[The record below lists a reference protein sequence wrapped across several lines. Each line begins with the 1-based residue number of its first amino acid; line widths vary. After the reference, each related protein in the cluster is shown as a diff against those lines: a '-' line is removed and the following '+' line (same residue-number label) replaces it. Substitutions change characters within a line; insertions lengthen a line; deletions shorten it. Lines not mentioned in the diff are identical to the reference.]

1 MTTGV
6 SCETV
11 LDDFLAEF
19 KELPVDKTLST
30 TDIQPA
36 TFVRT
41 VNANLYD
48 NCEQWFQTISGKRNI
63 FAATQLKLMFRIK
76 KNITLAQKSEKGEI
90 QTSDICKLYSS
101 FNQMQKTREEN
112 TIAPSILDVLQYIET
127 EKNICDLL
135 AYLVKRGIKNI
146 PFEFEYYQQKNS
158 ENVIQSSA
166 IIRPSGLAMP
176 SLYYGTLQN
185 AIQKRKTDEFLRI
198 INEDQENTVVDNDF
212 FTKLHEKYKK
222 HIKKMFQLY
231 ASCDPSCS
239 DQAEKDVE
247 SWVGKI
253 FEFEKELAEKHPRP
267 EDKNKGVASCLTIDT
282 KTAQNDF
289 MSKFFNAC
297 ITQDGKEVGVIRDS
311 CNVLLTDGTPAIA
324 EVLCKYDGNAE
335 GKQVLKKYFTL
346 RVLEHFSLLAM
357 PASFKA
363 QYRAFYESSLRG
375 VDLGYSHELYLLDFC
390 TKQIPDSLIPIMK
403 HFDGDWIKS
412 CHETMTNLIETL
424 KNAAIQ
430 YYNKK
435 YGQQAKANEII
446 NAIQFKIGM
455 PEGGENNWSF
465 YELEDDAHLATHM
478 QNIAMRKHRK
488 KVQIITTL
496 EEADHME
503 DDMAW
508 DICNACFNPA
518 DGKFGS
524 ITITFAMCTEQWTG
538 LFYGFASMCII
549 AHEISHRFDTHN
561 KEALG
566 LNKQADH
573 IASQKQETNC
583 KNWRDVCW
591 HHTLGISDSLKSGEM
606 FADTSGF
613 DIVHDFFVQDSGDAE
628 KVKLK
633 CKIQWVRLWATKLS
647 PQCKLL
653 EAITDA
659 HPIGHTRS
667 MLVLLQ

>member
-1 MTTGV
+1 MATRIT
-6 SCETV
+6 CETR
-11 LDDFLAEF
+11 LDNFLAKF
-19 KELPVDKTLST
+19 KELPEDNTLST
-30 TDIQPA
+30 TDIKPA
-36 TFVRT
+36 TFVQT

-48 NCEQWFQTISGKRNI
+48 NCEQWFQTTSGKRNI

-76 KNITLAQKSEKGEI
+76 KNITRAQKSEKGEI
-90 QTSDICKLYSS
+90 QSSDICKLYSS
-101 FNQMQKTREEN
+101 FEKMELTRKEQ
-112 TIAPSILDVLQYIET
+112 TIAQSIQEMLQYIET
-127 EKNICDLL
+127 EDNIWDLL

-185 AIQKRKTDEFLRI
+185 AIQKPETDEFLEI
-198 INEDQENTVVDNDF
+198 INEDQENTVVDNEF
-212 FTKLHEKYKK
+212 FTKLHEKYKQ
-222 HIKKMFQLY
+222 HIKTMFQLY
-231 ASCDPSCS
+231 ASCS

-247 SWVGKI
+247 SWVDKI
-253 FEFEKELAEKHPRP
+253 FEFEKELAGKHPRP

-282 KTAQNDF
+282 NTAPTDF
-289 MSKFFNAC
+289 MSNFFKAC
-297 ITQDGKEVGVIRDS
+297 ITQNGEKVGDIRDS
-311 CNVLLTDGTPAIA
+311 CNVLLTDGTPAI
-324 EVLCKYDGNAE
+324 EKVLCEYDCDASR
-335 GKQVLKKYFTL
+335 KQVLKKYFTL

-357 PASFKA
+357 PASFKE

-375 VDLGYSHELYLLDFC
+375 VDLGYSNELYLFDFC
-390 TKQIPDSLIPIMK
+390 IKQVPDSLIPIMK
-403 HFDGDWIKS
+403 HFDADWIES
-412 CHETMTNLIETL
+412 CHDKMTNLIKKL

-435 YGQQAKANEII
+435 YGQKAKANEII

-455 PEGGENNWSF
+455 PEGGENKWSF
-465 YELEDDAHLATHM
+465 YELDDGAHLATHM
-478 QNIAMRKHRK
+478 QKIAMQKHRK
-488 KVQIITTL
+488 KVQIITTPI
-496 EEADHME
+496 EADHME

-518 DGKFGS
+518 DGKYGS

-538 LFYGFASMCII
+538 LFDGFASMCII
-549 AHEISHRFDTHN
+549 AHEVSHRFDTHN

-573 IASQKQETNC
+573 IASQKQATNC

-613 DIVHDFFVQDSGDAE
+613 DIVQDFFVQDSDDAE

-633 CKIQWVRLWATKLS
+633 CKKQWVRLWATKLS